1 MSQTY
6 TIRVRLRLELN
17 GIGSLS
23 MFRLAT
29 LFLLLVLLGGSGFS
43 FPDLVADRADETLFM
58 PPIDRPPEGLQDT
71 QLRRRHDNIDT
82 AADDRVRSELERR
95 IDALALHRP

>member
-23 MFRLAT
+23 MFRLVT

-43 FPDLVADRADETLFM
+43 FPDETLFM

-82 AADDRVRSELERR
+82 AAYDRVRSELERR